1 MLELKEM
8 GVRARQAARTLA
20 TAGEAEKNAAL
31 EAVAAALEAHTPAIL
46 EANRQ
51 DVQAAATAGTA
62 QAMLDR
68 LALSDARIKGM
79 ADGVRGVMALADPVG
94 EIVEGFRRPNG
105 LRIQKVRVPMGVI
118 GIIYEARPNVTS
130 DAASLCLKSGNAVI
144 LRGGKE
150 AIRSNCAI
158 LDVMAA
164 AAEKA
169 GLPKGSLQLVRD
181 TSRESAR
188 EMMGLTGYLDVLIPR
203 GGAGLIRAVVEGAKV
218 PVIETGVGNCHL
230 YIDESADETMK
241 EANGEAIQT
250 LASYTVSEAQI
261 ENLVT
266 AKGYTD
272 CVAFIGDESVS
283 VVVSARE
290 GGLTDADVAKIT
302 EIVTDETGME
312 ASQVKIIEA
321 EG

>member
-1 MLELKEM
+1 MK
-8 GVRARQAARTLA
+8 VWKRNAVVAAIVLFVCVAVYLNWSYQSGETADAGKTL
-20 TAGEAEKNAAL
+20 GEAALVNGQTSDPLEGGTAASPDPASSASP
-31 EAVAAALEAHTPAIL
+31 EAGTTGGGSYFDSARLNRQQARDSALAIL
-46 EANRQ
+46 QDSIAN
-51 DVQAAATAGTA
+51 
-62 QAMLDR
+62 
-68 LALSDARIKGM
+68 
-79 ADGVRGVMALADPVG
+79 
-94 EIVEGFRRPNG
+94 
-105 LRIQKVRVPMGVI
+105 
-118 GIIYEARPNVTS
+118 
-130 DAASLCLKSGNAVI
+130 
-144 LRGGKE
+144 
-150 AIRSNCAI
+150 
-158 LDVMAA
+158 
-164 AAEKA
+164 
-169 GLPKGSLQLVRD
+169 
-181 TSRESAR
+181 
-188 EMMGLTGYLDVLIPR
+188 
-203 GGAGLIRAVVEGAKV
+203 
-218 PVIETGVGNCHL
+218 
-230 YIDESADETMK
+230 ESADETMK